1 VSAAYGTL
9 FVVLGALAALVAVL
23 AGAAVWPVA
32 VASAWAALALAV
44 VAVAYFGAGPR
55 VLLKRATGTW
65 HPVASVALAPYFALV
80 WFSYHVSRA
89 FLREAAFVGVASNV
103 ILGRRLT
110 AREARAA
117 CDGWVAVLDL
127 AAELTEAPALRAVA
141 HYRSLPVLDGTAMPL
156 AQLADAAEW
165 VKRHAADGPVYVHC
179 AFGHSRSALVVAA
192 VLLATGAAPDARAA
206 VAHLRELRPGVRLNR
221 SQRARLKEFAERD
234 TTSAPCR

>member
-1 VSAAYGTL
+1 VSAVYGVA

-23 AGAAVWPVA
+23 TGAAVWPVA
-32 VASAWAALALAV
+32 AASAWAALAFAV
-44 VAVAYFGAGPR
+44 VAAAYFGAGPR
-55 VLLKRATGTW
+55 VLLKRATGTRY
-65 HPVASVALAPYFALV
+65 PLASVALAPYLALV
-80 WFSYHVSRA
+80 WFAYHVSRA
-89 FLREAAFVGVASNV
+89 FLREAAFVGVAPNL

-127 AAELTEAPALRAVA
+127 AAELTEASALRAVA

-156 AQLADAAEW
+156 AQLATAAEW

-179 AFGHSRSALVVAA
+179 AFGHSRSALVVVA

-206 VAHLRELRPGVRLNR
+206 VEHLRELRPGVRLNR
-221 SQRARLKEFAERD
+221 SQRARLKEFAER
-234 TTSAPCR
+234 AE